1 MSARRRLLLCH
12 AYCGVMSLSL
22 SPGREIGSLLRR
34 GGIDGAYSYS
44 VLDAGFCNDVF
55 KVQVETLESPLVVKF
70 FSGMAKTRCPAALR
84 GVVDVAVG
92 SAGLGPRIVLR
103 TDDALVSEFVPG
115 DTLVVEDVRRD
126 ECGFAIGEIAP
137 RLAELHALPAPACVP
152 SAPASLW
159 RGVDAMLEVIGAAET
174 SHTSPAPPLKAR
186 ILIAEAQRMRWAV
199 DSVAR
204 ADVLGHGD
212 LKPSNA

>member
-1 MSARRRLLLCH
+1 MSARRHLLLCH

-199 DSVAR
+199 DSVAC